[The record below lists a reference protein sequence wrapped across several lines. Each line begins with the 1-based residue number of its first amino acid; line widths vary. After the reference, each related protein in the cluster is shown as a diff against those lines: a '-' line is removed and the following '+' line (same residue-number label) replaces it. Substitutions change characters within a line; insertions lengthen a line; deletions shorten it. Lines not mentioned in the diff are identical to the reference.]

1 MPAICT
7 NVTASD
13 WTIMANSNATTV
25 MNGTIQLTNDTL
37 FEKGG
42 LYFNTPI
49 NTYFDWN
56 ISFTYNA
63 TTNYNIIADGMVI
76 ILSANTPQL
85 ALEGGTM

>member
-1 MPAICT
+1 MPAICK

-42 LYFNTPI
+42 LYFNTQI

-56 ISFTYNA
+56 ISFTCSA
-63 TTNYNIIADGMVI
+63 TTNLPVIADGMAI

-85 ALEGGTM
+85 ASEGGTI